1 MLQIGQHLAEQR
13 RRLHLS
19 LDECESATRIR
30 AKHLIALE
38 EDRPGDLPDM
48 AYARLFLRGYAT
60 FLGLDADALLA
71 EFEERH
77 GADPLREQHRVVA
90 LEPPQEG
97 RMSAIG
103 QWIVSPRRRSP
114 RRQVGWLVVGLV
126 GSLAVVVWIGA
137 RGGGS
142 TPPPAVDTTVG
153 PAPVAAPPVAAT
165 RTPAPP
171 TAHASVRL
179 VLRGAGTAGSYVR
192 VQRESSAGPVVY
204 EGTIRPGQAVGL
216 TVRGPLW
223 MRVGWAP
230 SLGVALS
237 GRPVALPGGTG
248 DFLVRRTGVA
258 PAA

>member
-38 EDRPGDLPDM
+38 EDRPEDLPDA

-60 FLGLDADALLA
+60 FLGLDADALLM
-71 EFEERH
+71 EFDERH
-77 GADPLREQHRVVA
+77 GADPLREQHRLVA
-90 LEPPQEG
+90 LEPPREG
-97 RMSAIG
+97 RVSAIG
-103 QWIVSPRRRSP
+103 QWLVSPRRRSP

-137 RGGGS
+137 RGGGPP
-142 TPPPAVDTTVG
+142 PPPAPDTAA

-171 TAHASVRL
+171 PARTAARL
-179 VLRGAGTAGSYVR
+179 VLRGIGTAGSYVR
-192 VQRESSAGPVVY
+192 VQRQGAAGPVVY
-204 EGTIRPGQAVGL
+204 EGTIRPGQAVSL
-216 TVRGPLW
+216 AVRGPLW

-248 DFLVRRTGVA
+248 NFLVRRTGVA

>member
-19 LDECESATRIR
+19 LDECEAATRIR

-38 EDRPGDLPDM
+38 EDRPEDLPDL

-60 FLGLDADALLA
+60 FLGLDADALLV
-71 EFEERH
+71 EFDERH
-77 GADPLREQHRVVA
+77 GADPLREQHRLVA
-90 LEPPQEG
+90 LEPPRDG

-103 QWIVSPRRRSP
+103 QWVVSPRRRSP

-142 TPPPAVDTTVG
+142 PPAPVAGSTPA

-165 RTPAPP
+165 RTPPPAPQR
-171 TAHASVRL
+171 SVRL
-179 VLRGAGTAGSYVR
+179 VLRGTGTAGSYVR
-192 VQRESSAGPVVY
+192 VQREGAAGPVVY
-204 EGTIRPGQAVGL
+204 EGNIRPGQAVGL

-237 GRPVALPGGTG
+237 GRPVALTGGTG
-248 DFLVRRTGVA
+248 DFLVSRTGVA

>member
-1 MLQIGQHLAEQR
+1 M
-13 RRLHLS
+13 
-19 LDECESATRIR
+19 
-30 AKHLIALE
+30 
-38 EDRPGDLPDM
+38 
-48 AYARLFLRGYAT
+48 
-60 FLGLDADALLA
+60 
-71 EFEERH
+71 
-77 GADPLREQHRVVA
+77 
-90 LEPPQEG
+90 
-97 RMSAIG
+97 
-103 QWIVSPRRRSP
+103 
-114 RRQVGWLVVGLV
+114 GLV

-142 TPPPAVDTTVG
+142 TPPPAVDTTAG

-171 TAHASVRL
+171 AAHASVRL